1 MQSKGLFSKML
12 AGGLLGLAMGL
23 SAPAMAQ
30 VSDSGMPIG
39 TTTHTLDFL
48 GERGPSD
55 SEAIAMAA
63 DAAFNRFRQT
73 VPAAAEFMARSHGV
87 LIFPRVSRAGVVL
100 GGARGDGALVSRNQ
114 PVRFYRQQVASVG
127 LQLGVQHYSQVYVF
141 LQPQALAEF
150 VANPSGWNVGADAT
164 VAVAY
169 AAGHDGVDTTQLN
182 RPVVVFTFDNAG
194 LMAGITLSATQIFPK
209 P

>member
-1 MQSKGLFSKML
+1 MQRRGFVRQVA
-12 AGGLLGLAMGL
+12 AGAMAGLAMGL
-23 SAPAMAQ
+23 PALALAQ
-30 VSDSGMPIG
+30 VSDSGMPLG
-39 TTTHTLDFL
+39 DTTHTRDFL
-48 GERGPSD
+48 GEKGPSEA
-55 SEAIAMAA
+55 EAIAAAA

-73 VPAAAEFMARSHGV
+73 VPVAGEFMARSHGV

-100 GGARGDGALVSRNQ
+100 GGARGDGALVVRNQ

-141 LQPQALAEF
+141 LQPQALADF

>member
-1 MQSKGLFSKML
+1 MRGAQRD
-12 AGGLLGLAMGL
+12 AGHETRVVEREDHDRTVQLGRIDTIVARRIRHG
-23 SAPAMAQ
+23 
-30 VSDSGMPIG
+30 
-39 TTTHTLDFL
+39 H
-48 GERGPSD
+48 RG
-55 SEAIAMAA
+55 I
-63 DAAFNRFRQT
+63 
-73 VPAAAEFMARSHGV
+73 RSHGV